1 MTLRPDAKKSF
12 DLAIQGLLQPN
23 KINNS
28 QKRESSIVLA
38 HYIKRSLKQF
48 HLEKVDFY
56 DVVSEVYLRGT
67 NKINFGENIKNPG
80 AWIRVTS
87 LNVIREMS
95 RKQQKE
101 QADSEFIERQVCSK
115 SCEENNEVQ
124 LAILKQ
130 SLKSLSEKD
139 RQILELRFFQ
149 NLSWKEVVDTLASTG
164 EILTEENARQR
175 GSRALKKL
183 KKNFFSSVKY
193 NKLSA

>member
-1 MTLRPDAKKSF
+1 MKLRPDAKKSF

-23 KINNS
+23 KINNPQDRKS
-28 QKRESSIVLA
+28 LIVLA

-48 HLEKVDFY
+48 HLEQVDFY

-87 LNVIREMS
+87 YNVIREMS
-95 RKQQKE
+95 RQQQKE
-101 QADSEFIERQVCSK
+101 QADSELIERQVSSK

-130 SLKSLSEKD
+130 SLENLSEKD
-139 RQILELRFFQ
+139 RHILELRFFQ
-149 NLSWKEVVDTLASTG
+149 NLSGKEIVDTLASTG
-164 EILTEENARQR
+164 EILTEANARQR

-183 KKNFFSSVKY
+183 KKNFFSSVKS